1 MEMRR
6 REKSS
11 TKFSLKSRFQRKRE
25 ATTKDALA
33 WQMRKSLVEAAGG
46 RAATASPTKGR
57 PHRPRRTFR
66 QSLWWYI
73 RFGSWTRRFVDAVW
87 RFKLT
92 NAGKWIVAALWV
104 SSTGVVGLQLAIY
117 QVFCALAALI
127 GVAWTFGHLLRPKL
141 DVTGSFPE
149 KLVAGERARAAL
161 AVANHARRDALAI
174 GLIAR
179 DLGEALCPLEID
191 GHLLTVPAGG
201 SVSFPVSI
209 QPMRRG
215 LYRCPDVVAF
225 TAFPFDMVRI
235 AAGRLVG
242 SPVLVLPSFHR
253 LGSFELATSERHQP
267 GGVLLSSHVG
277 ECPEYIGNREY
288 VPGEPIRRLDFR
300 AWARLG
306 TPVVKEYQ
314 EEYFSRVALVL
325 DTHLSAP
332 LNLGRW
338 KSAPWNDRTRSG
350 EAFEAAVSLTAAIA
364 DALSIGEHVIDLF
377 AAGPELYVFRSGRHT
392 AHFEN
397 LLELLACVDV
407 CPNDP
412 FDAIAPAVAEELA
425 GISSAVCVL
434 LDWDD
439 SRRRFVRTIV
449 ESGCPTKVI
458 LVRSGAAGDP
468 VDPSENVQFV
478 ELAPEEITQGA
489 MQWL

>member
-1 MEMRR
+1 MRR
-6 REKSS
+6 
-11 TKFSLKSRFQRKRE
+11 
-25 ATTKDALA
+25 
-33 WQMRKSLVEAAGG
+33 SLVAAAGG
-46 RAATASPTKGR
+46 HAATASPATGR
-57 PHRPRRTFR
+57 PRRPRRTFR
-66 QSLWWYI
+66 QALWWYI
-73 RFGSWTRRFVDAVW
+73 RFGSWTRRFADYLW

-92 NAGKWIVAALWV
+92 QAGKWIAAAWFV
-104 SSTGVVGLQLAIY
+104 SGAGVVGLQLAIY
-117 QVFCALAALI
+117 QVFCALAALV
-127 GVAWTFGHLLRPKL
+127 GVAWTFGHLFRPKL
-141 DVTGSFPE
+141 DVKGSLPE
-149 KLVAGERARAAL
+149 KLVAGERAKAAL
-161 AVANHARRDALAI
+161 TVTNHARRDAQAI

-191 GHLLTVPAGG
+191 EHLLIVPAGG
-201 SVSFPVSI
+201 SVLFAVSI
-209 QPMRRG
+209 HPMRRG
-215 LYRCPDVVAF
+215 LYRFPDVVAF
-225 TAFPFDMVRI
+225 TAFPFDMLRI
-235 AAGRLVG
+235 GAGRLAG
-242 SPVLVLPSFHR
+242 SHVLVLPSFHR
-253 LGSFELATSERHQP
+253 LAWFELASGERHQP

-277 ECPEYIGNREY
+277 ECPEYVGNREY

-325 DTHLSAP
+325 DTHLST
-332 LNLGRW
+332 R
-338 KSAPWNDRTRSG
+338 WNDRKRSS

-407 CPNDP
+407 CPSDP

-425 GISSAVCVL
+425 GISSAVCIL

-449 ESGCPTKVI
+449 ESGCPIKVI
-458 LVRSGAAGDP
+458 LVRSGAPGDP

-478 ELAPEEITQGA
+478 EVTPEEIMQGA
-489 MQWL
+489 MQSL

>member
-1 MEMRR
+1 MRR
-6 REKSS
+6 
-11 TKFSLKSRFQRKRE
+11 
-25 ATTKDALA
+25 
-33 WQMRKSLVEAAGG
+33 SLVAAAGG
-46 RAATASPTKGR
+46 QAATASPATGR
-57 PHRPRRTFR
+57 PRRSRRTFR
-66 QSLWWYI
+66 QALWWYI
-73 RFGSWTRRFVDAVW
+73 RFGSWTRRFADYLW

-92 NAGKWIVAALWV
+92 HAGKWIVAAWFV
-104 SSTGVVGLQLAIY
+104 SGAGVVGLQLAIY
-117 QVFCALAALI
+117 QVFCALAALV
-127 GVAWTFGHLLRPKL
+127 GVAWTFGHLFRPKL
-141 DVTGSFPE
+141 DVKGSLPE
-149 KLVAGERARAAL
+149 KLVAGERAKAAL
-161 AVANHARRDALAI
+161 SVSNHARRDAAAI

-191 GHLLTVPAGG
+191 EHLLTVPAGG
-201 SVSFPVSI
+201 SVSFAVSI

-215 LYRCPDVVAF
+215 LYRFPDVVAF
-225 TAFPFDMVRI
+225 TAFPFDMLRI
-235 AAGRLVG
+235 GAGRLAG
-242 SPVLVLPSFHR
+242 SHVLVLPSFHR
-253 LGSFELATSERHQP
+253 LGWFELASGERHQP

-277 ECPEYIGNREY
+277 ECPEYVGNREY

-332 LNLGRW
+332 
-338 KSAPWNDRTRSG
+338 WNDRKRSG

-449 ESGCPTKVI
+449 ESGCPIKVI
-458 LVRSGAAGDP
+458 LVRSGAPGAP

-478 ELAPEEITQGA
+478 EVTPEEIMQGA
-489 MQWL
+489 MQSL

>member
-1 MEMRR
+1 MRR
-6 REKSS
+6 RETSS
-11 TKFSLKSRFQRKRE
+11 TKSSPKSRFPRNG
-25 ATTKDALA
+25 ATSARDALD
-33 WQMRKSLVEAAGG
+33 WQKRRSLAEAAGG
-46 RAATASPTKGR
+46 QAVTASPTD
-57 PHRPRRTFR
+57 RPRRPRRPFL
-66 QSLWWYI
+66 QALWSYI
-73 RFGSWTRRFVDAVW
+73 KYSAWTRRFADYLW

-92 NAGKWIVAALWV
+92 HAGKWIVAAWFV
-104 SSTGVVGLQLAIY
+104 SGAGVVGLQLAIY
-117 QVFCALAALI
+117 QVFCALAALV
-127 GVAWTFGHLLRPKL
+127 GVAWIFGHLFRPKL
-141 DVTGSFPE
+141 AVEGRFPE

-161 AVANHARRDALAI
+161 SVTNHARRDALAI
-174 GLIAR
+174 GFIAR
-179 DLGEALCPLEID
+179 DLGEALCPLDID
-191 GHLLTVPAGG
+191 EHLLTVPAGR
-201 SVSFPVSI
+201 SVSFPVAI

-215 LYRCPDVVAF
+215 LYRFPDVVAF
-225 TAFPFDMVRI
+225 TAFPFDIVRS
-235 AAGRLVG
+235 AAGRLAG
-242 SPVLVLPSFHR
+242 SYVLVLPSFHR
-253 LGSFELATSERHQP
+253 LGSFQLATGERHQP

-325 DTHLSAP
+325 DTHLSA
-332 LNLGRW
+332 
-338 KSAPWNDRTRSG
+338 AWNERTRSG

-364 DALSIGEHVIDLF
+364 DALSVGEHVIDLF
-377 AAGPELYVFRSGRHT
+377 AAGPELYVFRAGRHT

-412 FDAIAPAVAEELA
+412 FDAIAPAVADELA

-458 LVRSGAAGDP
+458 LVRSGAPRDP
-468 VDPSENVQFV
+468 VDPSESVEFV
-478 ELAPEEITQGA
+478 ELTPEQIMQGA
-489 MQWL
+489 LPSL